1 MFDRLIG
8 VYLVEK
14 GLLDKSQ
21 LEKAYQIQESNCAKL
36 GVIAV
41 AEKLMTIAQA
51 EQVNAMQASMDK
63 RFGDIAIE
71 RGYLTETQV
80 SRLVELQGNPYLAFI
95 QALTDMGAISMS
107 KLAEVEE
114 EYQKLHGFTESDM
127 ATLKSGDVE
136 KIVPIFLETE
146 DPIYRGMFSM
156 GIKNMYRLVDS
167 HVFVGKAYTT
177 KNIKDEVLGYQKF
190 HGDQNAFVG
199 ISGKFEDVQRMAKAY
214 TKEEFV
220 ETKEDA
226 LDAVCELINCIN
238 GLYVTEQSKNSK
250 FIELEPPGF
259 SISSPEA
266 SCDEIMVMPVYI
278 CGGEVKYF
286 IAVSKDIKI
295 TTT

>member
-71 RGYLTETQV
+71 RGYLTDTQV

-95 QALTDMGAISMS
+95 QALTDMDCISMS

-136 KIVPIFLETE
+136 KIVPLFLETE

-167 HVFVGKAYTT
+167 HVFVGK
-177 KNIKDEVLGYQKF
+177 
-190 HGDQNAFVG
+190 H
-199 ISGKFEDVQRMAKAY
+199 QR
-214 TKEEFV
+214 
-220 ETKEDA
+220 
-226 LDAVCELINCIN
+226 
-238 GLYVTEQSKNSK
+238 
-250 FIELEPPGF
+250 
-259 SISSPEA
+259 
-266 SCDEIMVMPVYI
+266 
-278 CGGEVKYF
+278 
-286 IAVSKDIKI
+286 
-295 TTT
+295 

>member
-71 RGYLTETQV
+71 RGYLTDTQV

-95 QALTDMGAISMS
+95 QALTDMDCISMS

-136 KIVPIFLETE
+136 KIVPLFLETE

-167 HVFVGKAYTT
+167 HVFVGKAYKT
-177 KNIKDEVLGYQKF
+177 KNIKDEVF
-190 HGDQNAFVG
+190 IDQDKL
-199 ISGKFEDVQRMAKAY
+199 IIEED
-214 TKEEFV
+214 
-220 ETKEDA
+220 
-226 LDAVCELINCIN
+226 NN
-238 GLYVTEQSKNSK
+238 NSD
-250 FIELEPPGF
+250 
-259 SISSPEA
+259 SNS
-266 SCDEIMVMPVYI
+266 D
-278 CGGEVKYF
+278 
-286 IAVSKDIKI
+286 
-295 TTT
+295 